1 MKTAF
6 IIIDVQNILVKT
18 GFQTKGLLEK
28 ISYLQNQA
36 RSKNIEIIYVQHI
49 ENPEAQISEDWEL
62 SELLNRKPDEK
73 VFQKKYNSIFKETGL
88 REYLDKQGIEKLV
101 LCGMQT
107 EYCVDTSVKV
117 AFEYGYQLIIPEGTC
132 TTFDGKDIPAE
143 TINKFYEGIWEGR
156 FADVLDYKHIF

>member
-6 IIIDVQNILVKT
+6 IIIDVQNVLVET
-18 GFQTKGLLEK
+18 GFQTKSLLGK

-49 ENPEAQISEDWEL
+49 
-62 SELLNRKPDEK
+62 
-73 VFQKKYNSIFKETGL
+73 
-88 REYLDKQGIEKLV
+88 GIEKLV

-117 AFEYGYQLIIPEGTC
+117 AFEYGY
-132 TTFDGKDIPAE
+132 
-143 TINKFYEGIWEGR
+143 
-156 FADVLDYKHIF
+156 